1 MISYNSKL
9 KRCRKEWTFTS
20 FYQFIKILDT
30 ATGTGVLYA
39 RLNPLNKL
47 HPVDSVWRTSTHW
60 LLVKIIS
67 RTARCQRALF
77 IYFSPPG
84 KSESRAERYT
94 AVWRLVAPARQSGPG
109 EIITWRR
116 SLPGDHLLDKQ
127 LRDLR
132 HPLLFI
138 HYNYCKVWI
147 RETTGSAPR
156 RKEEGGGG
164 GFSQNYGRS
173 ESERSPYWKWQ
184 ADETSVG
191 GAARSS
197 HSVLFEARTYCW
209 RGISRIV
216 TVPSHS
222 KI

>member
-1 MISYNSKL
+1 MNVY
-9 KRCRKEWTFTS
+9 S

-164 GFSQNYGRS
+164 GIFTELWSVGEWAIALLKVTGWWDQRRWRCSFQPQRIIWSQNLLLERNFKNSNGPFSQQNLKT
-173 ESERSPYWKWQ
+173 EN
-184 ADETSVG
+184 
-191 GAARSS
+191 
-197 HSVLFEARTYCW
+197 
-209 RGISRIV
+209 
-216 TVPSHS
+216 
-222 KI
+222 